1 MSDRPLFQNTDQQE
15 AAYASDGT
23 QKEALEEG
31 VDRGVLD
38 DAPIGVPGAAAGG
51 MSDAGAA
58 GLTGGPQ
65 GGLSNMPAPG
75 VVPRH
80 NAAPGGTGTRDG
92 EVR

>member
-15 AAYASDGT
+15 ATSASDGT
-23 QKEALEEG
+23 QKEALEESI
-31 VDRGVLD
+31 DRGVLD

-75 VVPRH
+75 IMPRH
-80 NAAPGGTGTRDG
+80 NAVPGESGTRDG
-92 EVR
+92 EER